1 MCLASQDTSV
11 LGGVSCRAR
20 SLQTVPSD
28 KIPELCHVSPSSGL
42 DSTILYERNL
52 DSAQPKQSPKLLN
65 QRHMSVHSFQAL
77 LPYCFNRP
85 QASYLELDHHI
96 NWHVD
101 KYSCN
106 HTTSTNTQP
115 KGINGI
121 PTQSFQLSLHL
132 SECHSSRAELHSKV
146 RHEHL

>member
-85 QASYLELDHHI
+85 QASYLELI
-96 NWHVD
+96 II
-101 KYSCN
+101 
-106 HTTSTNTQP
+106 STGMWTNIRAITPQAL
-115 KGINGI
+115 IRN
-121 PTQSFQLSLHL
+121 QRASMVSLPIKL
-132 SECHSSRAELHSKV
+132 TFE
-146 RHEHL
+146 